1 MSVRVVDA
9 SLVKDKTPQSDRFLK
24 NTYQATIAPGL
35 PPLIFTTDYINDS
48 RMFPKNYVPNAEEL
62 LADRGF
68 MVQPAIPPLPEM
80 TMSL

>member
-48 RMFPKNYVPNAEEL
+48 VDVSQELCSKRQRNY
-62 LADRGF
+62 
-68 MVQPAIPPLPEM
+68 
-80 TMSL
+80 